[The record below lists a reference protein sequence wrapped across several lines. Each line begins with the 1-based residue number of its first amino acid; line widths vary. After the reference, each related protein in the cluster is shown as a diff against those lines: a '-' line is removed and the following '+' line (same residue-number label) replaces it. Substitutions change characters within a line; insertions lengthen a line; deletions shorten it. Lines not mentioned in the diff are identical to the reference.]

1 MYICICKGITEDKI
15 RSAIKLSHKPNTKDI
30 LKKLGVGTDCGTC
43 LLHSIDTIISEI
55 KAKNKTDKTSSFKV

>member
-15 RSAIKLSHKPNTKDI
+15 RSAIKHSHSPNTKDI

-43 LLHSIDTIISEI
+43 LLHSIDAIIAEI
-55 KAKNKTDKTSSFKV
+55 KSKNKSDKTSSFKV